1 MKVKLSQAV
10 KMFFTNSSLEM
21 IYFEAVAN
29 ALDAGATEIN
39 IKIDMNNKSTPSNL
53 KITIEDNGIG
63 FTNDRYKKFVKLFD
77 VDEDSHKGLGRLV
90 YRFYFDNVKIVS
102 NFEDTKRREFLFDED
117 MNENNEDI
125 ITVQKAASGTKV
137 IFSDYCLQK
146 IGKFDYISAKY
157 LKNRILEEF
166 YSIFFQK
173 KKNNQSIIINL
184 ESEIEN
190 TKDVQVI
197 NKDDILNLKTI
208 DFDSSVELIDLTNTL
223 HLHYFIQKID
233 NSNDKLLISAI
244 SIDNRTVKYEIIA
257 DENIPVGYKMVF
269 LLFSDYFN
277 GKVDLTRQN
286 INIPKG
292 DEKRVKE
299 LFRQKV
305 AELIKKEAP
314 EILKKNQQIKNS
326 LIDKFPHLSHYFQD
340 DEIGYSSKD
349 NVLQNAQ
356 KQFFKDQK
364 ELLEASELT
373 DEQYEKSLAV
383 SSMALT
389 EYVLFRQLTIEKLKR
404 TTSANSEND
413 LHDLFATMKTT
424 FNQKNIQEDIYKN
437 KAWVLDDKYM
447 TYKTVLSDKGM
458 KDVVR
463 HITEGE
469 VVENDIDRPDIVLI
483 FSNNPFEDAPFDVVI
498 VELKKRGV
506 KLEDNTIAITQ
517 LEKRARKLMKYYGNK
532 IQRIWF
538 YAIVEFNPEFEIS
551 LRGEYKELYS
561 SGKMYYRETKV
572 AISMNPDVILP
583 ISIYVWDLDAVVKD
597 ADLRN
602 AAFLN
607 MIKSKFKHEE

>member
-10 KMFFTNSSLEM
+10 KMFFANSSLEM
-21 IYFEAVAN
+21 IYFEAIAN

-39 IKIDMNNKSTPSNL
+39 IKIVMNNKSILSSLN
-53 KITIEDNGIG
+53 ITIEDNGVG

-102 NFEDTKRREFLFDED
+102 NFEKTKRREFLFDED
-117 MNENNEDI
+117 MNENNEEI
-125 ITVQKAASGTKV
+125 ITVQEVASGTKL

-146 IGKFDYISAKY
+146 LGKFDYISAKY

-173 KKNNQSIIINL
+173 KKDNQSITINL
-184 ESEIEN
+184 ESEIEAG
-190 TKDVQVI
+190 KDVQVI
-197 NKDDILNLKTI
+197 NKDDILGLKTV
-208 DFDSSVELIDLTNTL
+208 DFDSSVDLVNTL
-223 HLHYFIQKID
+223 HLHYFIQKIE
-233 NSNDKLLISAI
+233 NNNDKLLISAI

-257 DENIPVGYKMVF
+257 DENIPAGYRMVF

-277 GKVDLTRQN
+277 GKVDLSRQN

-292 DEKRVKE
+292 DEKKVKE

-326 LIDKFPHLSHYFQD
+326 LVDTFPHLSHYLQD

-404 TTSANSEND
+404 TTCANSEDD
-413 LHDLFATMKTT
+413 LHNLFATMKTT

-447 TYKTVLSDKGM
+447 TYKTVLSDQGM
-458 KDVVR
+458 KDVIT

-469 VVENDIDRPDIVLI
+469 VIEKDIDRPDIVLI
-483 FSNNPFEDAPFDVVI
+483 FSNNPLEEAPFDVVI
-498 VELKKRGV
+498 VELKKRGI
-506 KLEDNTIAITQ
+506 KLEDNTVAITQ

-538 YAIVEFNPEFEIS
+538 YAIVEFNTEFEIS

-607 MIKSKFKHEE
+607 MIKSKFTHEIE

>member
-10 KMFFTNSSLEM
+10 KMFFANSSLEM
-21 IYFEAVAN
+21 VYFEAIAN
-29 ALDAGATEIN
+29 ALDAGATEIT
-39 IKIDMNNKSTPSNL
+39 IKIQIDSRNVPSNL
-53 KITIEDNGIG
+53 KIIIEDNGVG
-63 FTNDRYKKFVKLFD
+63 FTDERYKKFVKLFD

-90 YRFYFDNVKIVS
+90 YRFYFNDVKVIS
-102 NFEDTKRREFLFDED
+102 HFEKTKRREFSFDENMD
-117 MNENNEDI
+117 ENNNDI
-125 ITVQKAASGTKV
+125 SIVEEISSGTKL
-137 IFSDYCLQK
+137 ILSDYGLQK
-146 IGKFDYISAKY
+146 LGKYDYINARY
-157 LKNRILEEF
+157 LKTRLLEEF
-166 YSIFFQK
+166 YSVLYK
-173 KKNNQSIIINL
+173 KKSDAHLITINI
-184 ESEIEN
+184 ESKIEGSA
-190 TKDVQVI
+190 DLQVI
-197 NKDDILNLKTI
+197 NQDDILDLKMI
-208 DFDSSVELIDLTNTL
+208 EFDSSVDLVNKL
-223 HLHYFIQKID
+223 YLHYFIQKID
-233 NSNDKLLISAI
+233 GNDKSLISAI

-257 DENIPVGYKMVF
+257 EENIPIGYKMVF

-286 INIPKG
+286 INIPKN
-292 DEKRVKE
+292 DEKRVKD

-314 EILKKNQQIKNS
+314 EILKKNQKIKNS
-326 LIDKFPHLSHYFQD
+326 LIDKFPHLSYYFQD

-356 KQFFKDQK
+356 KKFFKDQK

-424 FNQKNIQEDIYKN
+424 FNQKNMQEDIYKN

-447 TYKTVLSDKGM
+447 TYKTVLSDRQM
-458 KDVVR
+458 DEAVR

-469 VVENDIDRPDIVLI
+469 VEADGDRPDIVLI
-483 FSNNPFEDAPFDVVI
+483 FSNNPFEEAPFDVVI

-583 ISIYVWDLDAVVKD
+583 ISIYVWDLNAVIKD

-607 MIKSKFKHEE
+607 MIKSKFTHEE

>member
-21 IYFEAVAN
+21 IYFEAIAN
-29 ALDAGATEIN
+29 ALDAEATEIN
-39 IKIDMNNKSTPSNL
+39 IKIVMNNRSISSSLN
-53 KITIEDNGIG
+53 ISIEDNGVG
-63 FTNDRYKKFVKLFD
+63 FTNDRYKKFAKLFD

-90 YRFYFDNVKIVS
+90 YRFYFDSVKIVS
-102 NFEDTKRREFLFDED
+102 NFEKTKRREFFFDEN
-117 MNENNEDI
+117 MNENNEES
-125 ITVQKAASGTKV
+125 ITVQEVASGTKF

-146 IGKFDYISAKY
+146 LGKFDYISAKY

-173 KKNNQSIIINL
+173 KKDNQSIIINI
-184 ESEIEN
+184 ESEIDHS
-190 TKDVQVI
+190 KDEQVI
-197 NKDDILNLKTI
+197 SKDDILNLKMI
-208 DFDSSVELIDLTNTL
+208 DFDSSSELIDLTSTL

-257 DENIPVGYKMVF
+257 DENISIGYRMVF

-286 INIPKG
+286 INIPKS

-314 EILKKNQQIKNS
+314 EILKKNQRIKNS
-326 LIDKFPHLSHYFQD
+326 LVDRFPHLSHYLQD

-389 EYVLFRQLTIEKLKR
+389 EYVLFRQLTIEKLK
-404 TTSANSEND
+404 
-413 LHDLFATMKTT
+413 KTT
-424 FNQKNIQEDIYKN
+424 FLNSEMDIHNLIATKGTTFDGKNIQNDIYKN

-447 TYKTVLSDKGM
+447 TYKTILSDKQM
-458 KDVVR
+458 DEVIS
-463 HITEGE
+463 HITDGE
-469 VVENDIDRPDIVLI
+469 VSPDGGKPDIALI
-483 FSNNPFEDAPFDVVI
+483 LSNFPSDNTPFDVVI

-506 KLEDNTIAITQ
+506 KLEENMKAITQ
-517 LEKRARKLMKYYGNK
+517 LESRARKLMKYYNNQ

-538 YAIVEFNPEFEIS
+538 YGIIEFNEKVE
-551 LRGEYKELYS
+551 LALAGEYTELYS
-561 SGKMYYRETKV
+561 SGKMYYKETEV
-572 AISMNPDVILP
+572 AISLNPKKSLP
-583 ISIYVWDLDAVVKD
+583 IGVFMWDLDAVVKD
-597 ADLRN
+597 AELRN
-602 AAFLN
+602 ATFLN
-607 MIKSKFKHEE
+607 MIKSKFTHEE

>member
-21 IYFEAVAN
+21 IYFEAIAN

-39 IKIDMNNKSTPSNL
+39 IKIVMNNKSTLSSL

-77 VDEDSHKGLGRLV
+77 VDENSHKGLGRLV
-90 YRFYFDNVKIVS
+90 YRFYFDNLKVVS
-102 NFEDTKRREFLFDED
+102 NFEKTKRREFLFDED
-117 MNENNEDI
+117 MNENNKNI
-125 ITVQKAASGTKV
+125 TTVQEIASGTKI

-146 IGKFDYISAKY
+146 LGKFDYISAKY

-166 YSIFFQK
+166 YSVFFQK
-173 KKNNQSIIINL
+173 KKDNQFITINL
-184 ESEIEN
+184 ESEIE
-190 TKDVQVI
+190 TSKDVQVI
-197 NKDDILNLKTI
+197 NKDDILNLKEVE
-208 DFDSSVELIDLTNTL
+208 FDSSVDLINTL
-223 HLHYFIQKID
+223 HLHYFIKKI
-233 NSNDKLLISAI
+233 NGNDKSLISAI

-257 DENIPVGYKMVF
+257 EENIPVGYQMVF

-286 INIPKG
+286 INIPKN

-326 LIDKFPHLSHYFQD
+326 LVDRFPHLSYYFQD
-340 DEIGYSSKD
+340 EEIGYSSKD

-364 ELLEASELT
+364 ELLEAYELT

-389 EYVLFRQLTIEKLKR
+389 EYVLFRQLTIEQLKK
-404 TTSANSEND
+404 TTSQNSEDD
-413 LHDLFATMKTT
+413 LHNLFMTMKRT

-437 KAWVLDDKYM
+437 KAWILDDKYM
-447 TYKTVLSDKGM
+447 TYKTILSDRQM
-458 KDVVR
+458 DEAVSY
-463 HITEGE
+463 ITEGE
-469 VVENDIDRPDIVLI
+469 VEVDRDRPDIVLI

-506 KLEDNTIAITQ
+506 KLEDNTVAITQ
-517 LEKRARKLMKYYGNK
+517 LEKRARKLMEYYGNK

-538 YAIVEFNPEFEIS
+538 YAIVEFNPKFELS

-583 ISIYVWDLDAVVKD
+583 ISIYVWDLDAVIKD
-597 ADLRN
+597 ANLRN

-607 MIKSKFKHEE
+607 MIKSQFKK